1 MTYTP
6 PPKADFIE
14 IYPSF
19 AAVSDPAYTFW
30 STQAANAIGHF
41 EDCLGDRM
49 GLAGMLAIAHYLTKA
64 GIGTGTEAQIAAE
77 GASGFKSIRSGS
89 LSLERSD
96 ASAIASG
103 GEWGATSFG
112 QQLWPMLK
120 ACVGG
125 PIVSSTGYVGGNCG
139 YNGFAGPLPT
149 WQV

>member
-6 PPKADFIE
+6 PPKDDFIA
-14 IYPSF
+14 IYPLF
-19 AAVSDPAYTFW
+19 ATVGDPAYTFW

-49 GLAGMLAIAHYLTKA
+49 DLAGMLAIAHYLTKA

-96 ASAIASG
+96 GSTSTSG
-103 GEWGATSFG
+103 GEWGTTSFG

>member
-1 MTYTP
+1 MTYIP
-6 PPKADFIE
+6 PAKTDFIA
-14 IYPSF
+14 IYPAF

-49 GLAGMLAIAHYLTKA
+49 VLAGMLAIAHYLTKA

-89 LSLERSD
+89 LSLERAD
-96 ASAIASG
+96 ASPSASG
-103 GEWGATSFG
+103 GDWGATSFG

-125 PIVSSTGYVGGNCG
+125 PIVSSTGHVGGNCG